1 MTVTMML
8 DLMLAALLVATI
20 VYAVILNRRLGA
32 LRDGR
37 EEMRA
42 LIADFTAATEK
53 ARAGMDELRAA
64 SDVSGRGL
72 KEMIEESRA
81 LREDLGFLIE
91 RGGVVADRLEGG
103 VRGAR
108 RAGEAAHDAAR
119 APSNSNP
126 APSNSNDDPVQKL
139 RRILEATR

>member
-1 MTVTMML
+1 MTVAMML

-42 LIADFTAATEK
+42 LINDFTAATEK
-53 ARAGMDELRAA
+53 ARTGMDELRTA
-64 SDVSGRGL
+64 SEASTRGL
-72 KEMIEESRA
+72 EEMIGESRA

-103 VRGAR
+103 VRSAR
-108 RAGEAAHDAAR
+108 RTGDDTHDAAR
-119 APSNSNP
+119 AAAP
-126 APSNSNDDPVQKL
+126 APSNNNDDPVQRL
-139 RRILEATR
+139 RRILQATR